1 MDSITV
7 PRVLRLAAALIE
19 RDGWCQ
25 GTYIAMDGRCC
36 AVGALVQAGGGVI
49 DPDIYD
55 AGPVEM
61 ARIRGAFDA
70 VTKFIGRT
78 WVTDLVDWNDEPDRT
93 AEEVLAALR
102 GAADG
107 LEHQHGA

>member
-1 MDSITV
+1 MSAASV

-36 AVGALVQAGGGVI
+36 AVGALVQAGDGVV
-49 DPDIYD
+49 DPDIFD

-61 ARIRGAFDA
+61 ARIHSAFDA
-70 VTKFIGRT
+70 AMKFIGRRA
-78 WVTDLVDWNDEPDRT
+78 VSDLVDWNDEPDRT
-93 AEEVLAALR
+93 EAEVLAALR
-102 GAADG
+102 GAADAWEA
-107 LEHQHGA
+107 EHG